1 MYGAPLRLR
10 AALASRDEGTYDP
23 GTTARRR
30 GPPSQTPA
38 VPSRAQRAHPPPR
51 WAPRSKNAS
60 TPSTYRAAS
69 ERLCASETRCAANQP
84 HAARRRPATHPTQRH
99 ALMQGAGRV
108 RDVLIV
114 GSGPA
119 GYTAAIYAARA
130 GLDTLVVEGHLPG
143 GALMAAG
150 QMDNYPGFSVPVC
163 GPSLARAMRAQAH
176 RFGAEFHTGDVD
188 GFDLEGE
195 VKSVAINDDLRHA
208 SALILAMGAVNRPL
222 NVPGERELRGNGV
235 SASAKRDGEQF
246 AGREVAVV
254 GGGDAATEEAL
265 FLAPLARRVT
275 VIHHRPRLRAS
286 TAMVARLRAQPNIV
300 VLDATEVL
308 AVKGRHHV
316 TGLRVRGLHTAAE
329 YDIDLAAV
337 FVAIGQTPR
346 SDLLVGLV
354 DLDARGYVLTRDEG
368 THTCVDGVFAAG
380 DLIDRRYRQA
390 VTAAASGCQAAL
402 DAQRWLT
409 QSHTATTNVTIRKDN
424 APK

>member
-1 MYGAPLRLR
+1 MTRPLHACGARTP
-10 AALASRDEGTYDP
+10 AGAVQNASSHQS
-23 GTTARRR
+23 RRR
-30 GPPSQTPA
+30 Q
-38 VPSRAQRAHPPPR
+38 
-51 WAPRSKNAS
+51 
-60 TPSTYRAAS
+60 
-69 ERLCASETRCAANQP
+69 LCASETRCAASRMP
-84 HAARRRPATHPTQRH
+84 RRRDPPTQRR

-108 RDVLIV
+108 RDVVIV

-222 NVPGERELRGNGV
+222 SVPGERELRGNGV

-246 AGREVAVV
+246 ADREVAVV

-286 TAMVARLRAQPNIV
+286 TATVARLRAQPNVV
-300 VLDATEVL
+300 VLDCHRSARRKRPTP
-308 AVKGRHHV
+308 RHRAARTRVAHRR
-316 TGLRVRGLHTAAE
+316 RVRH
-329 YDIDLAAV
+329 
-337 FVAIGQTPR
+337 
-346 SDLLVGLV
+346 
-354 DLDARGYVLTRDEG
+354 
-368 THTCVDGVFAAG
+368 
-380 DLIDRRYRQA
+380 
-390 VTAAASGCQAAL
+390 
-402 DAQRWLT
+402 
-409 QSHTATTNVTIRKDN
+409 
-424 APK
+424 

>member
-1 MYGAPLRLR
+1 MCR
-10 AALASRDEGTYDP
+10 AVLPVNGVSRVASR
-23 GTTARRR
+23 
-30 GPPSQTPA
+30 QPA
-38 VPSRAQRAHPPPR
+38 H
-51 WAPRSKNAS
+51 
-60 TPSTYRAAS
+60 
-69 ERLCASETRCAANQP
+69 
-84 HAARRRPATHPTQRH
+84 
-99 ALMQGAGRV
+99 RV
-108 RDVLIV
+108 RDVVIV

-150 QMDNYPGFSVPVC
+150 QMGNYPSFSVPVC

-176 RFGAEFHTGDVD
+176 RFGAEFHTGDID

-195 VKSVAINDDLRHA
+195 VKSVAIDHDLRHA
-208 SALILAMGAVNRPL
+208 SALILAMGEVNRAL
-222 NVPGERELRGNGV
+222 NVPGECELRGNGI

-265 FLAPLARRVT
+265 FLATLARRVT
-275 VIHHRPRLRAS
+275 VIHHRHRLRAS
-286 TAMVARLRAQPNIV
+286 TGMVARLRVQPNVV
-300 VLDATEVL
+300 VLDSTEVL
-308 AVKGRHHV
+308 AVKGRHRV

-329 YDIDLAAV
+329 YDIDVAAV

-354 DLDARGYVLTRDEG
+354 DLDASGYVVTRG
-368 THTCVDGVFAAG
+368 QSTHTRVDGVFAAG

-390 VTAAASGCQAAL
+390 VTASASGCQAAL

-409 QSHTATTNVTIRKDN
+409 QSHTATTNANRNENVST
-424 APK
+424 

>member
-1 MYGAPLRLR
+1 
-10 AALASRDEGTYDP
+10 
-23 GTTARRR
+23 
-30 GPPSQTPA
+30 
-38 VPSRAQRAHPPPR
+38 
-51 WAPRSKNAS
+51 
-60 TPSTYRAAS
+60 
-69 ERLCASETRCAANQP
+69 
-84 HAARRRPATHPTQRH
+84 
-99 ALMQGAGRV
+99 MQGAGRV
-108 RDVLIV
+108 RDVVIV

-119 GYTAAIYAARA
+119 GHAAAIYAARA

-246 AGREVAVV
+246 ADREVAVV
-254 GGGDAATEEAL
+254 GAGDAATEEAL

-286 TAMVARLRAQPNIV
+286 TAMGALLRAHWFVV
-300 VLDATEVL
+300 VLGCTDVV
-308 AVKGRHHV
+308 AVKGR
-316 TGLRVRGLHTAAE
+316 LRVTWLGIRGALTGAE
-329 YDIDLAAV
+329 
-337 FVAIGQTPR
+337 
-346 SDLLVGLV
+346 
-354 DLDARGYVLTRDEG
+354 
-368 THTCVDGVFAAG
+368 
-380 DLIDRRYRQA
+380 
-390 VTAAASGCQAAL
+390 
-402 DAQRWLT
+402 
-409 QSHTATTNVTIRKDN
+409 
-424 APK
+424 

>member
-1 MYGAPLRLR
+1 
-10 AALASRDEGTYDP
+10 
-23 GTTARRR
+23 
-30 GPPSQTPA
+30 
-38 VPSRAQRAHPPPR
+38 
-51 WAPRSKNAS
+51 
-60 TPSTYRAAS
+60 
-69 ERLCASETRCAANQP
+69 
-84 HAARRRPATHPTQRH
+84 
-99 ALMQGAGRV
+99 MQGAGRV
-108 RDVLIV
+108 RDVVIV

-150 QMDNYPGFSVPVC
+150 QMDNYPGFSVPVR

-222 NVPGERELRGNGV
+222 SVPGERELRGYGV

-265 FLAPLARRVT
+265 FLATLARSVT

-286 TAMVARLRAQPNIV
+286 TGMVARLRAQPNV
-300 VLDATEVL
+300 VVVDSTEVL

-316 TGLRVRGLHTAAE
+316 TGLRVRTAHTAAE
-329 YDIDLAAV
+329 YDIDVAAV

-346 SDLLVGLV
+346 SDLLMGLV
-354 DLDARGYVLTRDEG
+354 DLDARGYVQTRGQG

-380 DLIDRRYRQA
+380 DLIDHRYRQA
-390 VTAAASGCQAAL
+390 VTAAATGCQAAL

>member
-1 MYGAPLRLR
+1 
-10 AALASRDEGTYDP
+10 
-23 GTTARRR
+23 
-30 GPPSQTPA
+30 
-38 VPSRAQRAHPPPR
+38 
-51 WAPRSKNAS
+51 
-60 TPSTYRAAS
+60 
-69 ERLCASETRCAANQP
+69 
-84 HAARRRPATHPTQRH
+84 
-99 ALMQGAGRV
+99 MQGAGRV
-108 RDVLIV
+108 RDVVIV

-130 GLDTLVVEGHLPG
+130 GLDILVVEGHLPG

-163 GPSLARAMRAQAH
+163 GPRLARAMRAQAH
-176 RFGAEFHTGDVD
+176 RFGAEFHTGEVD

-195 VKSVAINDDLRHA
+195 VKSVAVNDDLRHA

-235 SASAKRDGEQF
+235 SASAKRDGDQF

-265 FLAPLARRVT
+265 FLAQLARRVT

-286 TAMVARLRAQPNIV
+286 TAVVARLRAEPNV
-300 VLDATEVL
+300 VVVGSTEVL

-346 SDLLVGLV
+346 SGLLVGLV
-354 DLDARGYVLTRDEG
+354 DLDARGYVLTRGQG
-368 THTCVDGVFAAG
+368 THTYVDGVFAAG
-380 DLIDRRYRQA
+380 DLIDRRYRQG

-402 DAQRWLT
+402 DAQRWLA
-409 QSHTATTNVTIRKDN
+409 QSHTVTTNVAIRKDN

>member
-1 MYGAPLRLR
+1 MMRGAR
-10 AALASRDEGTYDP
+10 
-23 GTTARRR
+23 
-30 GPPSQTPA
+30 
-38 VPSRAQRAHPPPR
+38 
-51 WAPRSKNAS
+51 
-60 TPSTYRAAS
+60 
-69 ERLCASETRCAANQP
+69 
-84 HAARRRPATHPTQRH
+84 
-99 ALMQGAGRV
+99 RV
-108 RDVLIV
+108 RDVVIV

-208 SALILAMGAVNRPL
+208 SALILAMGAVNRRL
-222 NVPGERELRGNGV
+222 SVPGERELRGYGV

-254 GGGDAATEEAL
+254 GGGDAAIEEAV
-265 FLAPLARRVT
+265 FLATLADSVT
-275 VIHHRPRLRAS
+275 VIHNRPRLRAS
-286 TAMVARLRAQPNIV
+286 TGMVARLHAQPNV
-300 VLDATEVL
+300 VVVGSTEVL

-316 TGLRVRGLHTAAE
+316 TGLRVRTTHTAAE
-329 YDIDLAAV
+329 YDIDVAAV

-354 DLDARGYVLTRDEG
+354 DLDASGFVQTRGQG
-368 THTCVDGVFAAG
+368 THTYVDGVFAAG
-380 DLIDRRYRQA
+380 DLIDRRYRQG
-390 VTAAASGCQAAL
+390 VTAAATGCQAAL
-402 DAQRWLT
+402 EAQRWIA

>member
-1 MYGAPLRLR
+1 
-10 AALASRDEGTYDP
+10 
-23 GTTARRR
+23 
-30 GPPSQTPA
+30 
-38 VPSRAQRAHPPPR
+38 
-51 WAPRSKNAS
+51 
-60 TPSTYRAAS
+60 
-69 ERLCASETRCAANQP
+69 
-84 HAARRRPATHPTQRH
+84 
-99 ALMQGAGRV
+99 MQGAGRI
-108 RDVLIV
+108 RDVVIV

-150 QMDNYPGFSVPVC
+150 QMDNYPGFSQPVC
-163 GPSLARAMRAQAH
+163 GPGLARAMRAQAQ
-176 RFGAEFHTGDVD
+176 RFGAEFQTGDVD
-188 GFDLEGE
+188 AFDLEGE
-195 VKSVAINDDLRHA
+195 VKSVAIDHDLRDA
-208 SALILAMGAVNRPL
+208 SSLILAMGAVNRPL

-235 SASAKRDGEQF
+235 SASAKRDGDQF

-286 TAMVARLRAQPNIV
+286 TGMAARLRAQPNVV

-308 AVKGRHHV
+308 AVKGRHRV
-316 TGLRVRGLHTAAE
+316 TGLRVRRAHSAAE

-354 DLDARGYVLTRDEG
+354 DLDARGYVLTRDAG
-368 THTCVDGVFAAG
+368 THTYVDGVFAAG
-380 DLIDRRYRQA
+380 DLIDRRYRQG

-402 DAQRWLT
+402 DAQRWLA
-409 QSHTATTNVTIRKDN
+409 QSHTATTNVTVRKDN

>member
-1 MYGAPLRLR
+1 
-10 AALASRDEGTYDP
+10 
-23 GTTARRR
+23 
-30 GPPSQTPA
+30 
-38 VPSRAQRAHPPPR
+38 
-51 WAPRSKNAS
+51 
-60 TPSTYRAAS
+60 
-69 ERLCASETRCAANQP
+69 
-84 HAARRRPATHPTQRH
+84 
-99 ALMQGAGRV
+99 
-108 RDVLIV
+108 
-114 GSGPA
+114 
-119 GYTAAIYAARA
+119 
-130 GLDTLVVEGHLPG
+130 
-143 GALMAAG
+143 
-150 QMDNYPGFSVPVC
+150 
-163 GPSLARAMRAQAH
+163 MRAQAH

-222 NVPGERELRGNGV
+222 SVPGERELRGNGV
-235 SASAKRDGEQF
+235 SASAKRDGDQF

-286 TAMVARLRAQPNIV
+286 TATVARLRAQPNVV
-300 VLDATEVL
+300 VLDSTEVL

-354 DLDARGYVLTRDEG
+354 DLDARGYVLTRGQG

-402 DAQRWLT
+402 DAQRWLA

>member
-1 MYGAPLRLR
+1 MHGA
-10 AALASRDEGTYDP
+10 S
-23 GTTARRR
+23 
-30 GPPSQTPA
+30 
-38 VPSRAQRAHPPPR
+38 
-51 WAPRSKNAS
+51 
-60 TPSTYRAAS
+60 
-69 ERLCASETRCAANQP
+69 
-84 HAARRRPATHPTQRH
+84 
-99 ALMQGAGRV
+99 RV
-108 RDVLIV
+108 RDVVIV

-130 GLDTLVVEGHLPG
+130 GLDTLVVEGHLAG

-150 QMDNYPGFSVPVC
+150 QMDNYPGFSQPVC
-163 GPSLARAMRAQAH
+163 GLGLARGMRAQAH

-222 NVPGERELRGNGV
+222 SVPGERELRGNGV
-235 SASAKRDGEQF
+235 SASAKRDGDQF
-246 AGREVAVV
+246 ANREVAVV

-275 VIHHRPRLRAS
+275 VIHHRSRLRAS
-286 TAMVARLRAQPNIV
+286 TGMVARLRAQPNVV
-300 VLDATEVL
+300 VLDSTEVL
-308 AVKGRHHV
+308 AVKGRQSV
-316 TGLRVRGLHTAAE
+316 TGLRVRRADTAAE
-329 YDIDLAAV
+329 YDIHLAAV

-346 SDLLVGLV
+346 SDLLAGLV
-354 DLDARGYVLTRDEG
+354 DLDASGYVLTRGQG
-368 THTCVDGVFAAG
+368 THTLVDGVFAAG

-402 DAQRWLT
+402 DAQRWLA
-409 QSHTATTNVTIRKDN
+409 QSHTATINVTIRKDN